1 MKYLMLVFVLSGCA
15 THVTPGGTSYY
26 WIAPLPSTGG
36 PALTTTGVTVTQVTV
51 NGTGYA
57 IIGGRGR

>member
-36 PALTTTGVTVTQVTV
+36 PALTTTGVAVTQVTV

-57 IIGGRGR
+57 IIGGRK